1 MKAKLLLLLILA
13 NFSIYAQQYTAIP
26 DINFEK
32 KLIALGYD
40 TAPEDGQVLTA
51 NITSL
56 TSLNVSKS
64 AISDLTGIQ
73 DFTSLTQLNVSENL
87 LTNLDFSNNIK
98 LKGLQVSKNQL
109 TALNVS
115 KNTALTD
122 LSCYANKLTA
132 LNISA
137 LTSLTNLTCSSN
149 ILTSLDV
156 DNNESLNYLNC
167 GNNQL
172 TAINVSKNTA
182 LITFYCHANK
192 ITSLDVSNNILLE
205 YFMCHD
211 NQLKAINVSKNAA
224 LIMFDCLDNQL
235 TSVDISNNP
244 KITELACENNKLV
257 SLNLKN
263 GANTNLDLAFTN
275 FKNNPDLKCI
285 QVDDVNYSNAN
296 WSAIKDASA
305 EFNTDCPA
313 FTLIP
318 DANFEDK
325 LIALNIDKDGK
336 NGKVITK
343 DIASITTLDLS
354 NSSISDLTG
363 IQDFAALQSLNCS
376 TNVLTALDLAAN
388 KKLTVLNCSENQLT
402 TLHPGTLP
410 LLTSLNCSYNSIT
423 SLDITKNPSLVTINF
438 SNNALNSLNLKN
450 GFNTNL
456 DWFNVNFTKNPALS
470 CIQVDNAQYSND
482 NWNGKL
488 DKTSYFTEDCSSFTL
503 IPDSNFEDKLIELKI
518 DIDGKNGKVLT
529 SSISKVTDLNVQLSE
544 ISDLT
549 GIEGFTALEYLN
561 CQFNNLSSL
570 NLSQNSKLIE
580 LSCHG
585 NKLTTLDLATNTEL
599 TTLQANKNQ
608 IAKLDLSQNAKLVYV
623 NVMENAL
630 TSLNLKNGNN
640 TNFQGALLTKN
651 PTLSCIQVD
660 DTAFATTRTDIFY
673 KDSAANYNVVC
684 VNYTLIPDVNFENKL
699 ISLGIDSG
707 SPDGKVQTSKISTLV
722 SLDIANSNIT
732 DLTGIQDFTELK
744 YFFCNSNSITTI
756 DLSKNLLLENLD
768 VKENNLTSL
777 NVSKNI
783 KLQILEFA
791 QNQISS
797 IDLSENTNLS
807 QIGFNFN
814 KLTEINLTNNN
825 LTELHCRGNSLT
837 NLNLTAQTNLKLL
850 ECGNNKIVSLN
861 LTSNKK
867 LEELECANMGLT
879 SLNVSENKELVL
891 LNAFGNELT
900 SLDFSQN
907 PKLKGL
913 YVEFN
918 PLKTLNLKN
927 GNNENFILAN
937 PTNKSQTIVYT
948 SFLNNPN
955 LSCIQV
961 DNVEYSN
968 SKWSK
973 IKDETANYNVECI
986 QYTLIPD
993 VNFENKLISLGIDSG
1008 TPDGKVQ
1015 TSKIS
1020 SITDLDLYNASI
1032 TNLTGIQDFVSLTNL
1047 SVMSNQLTT
1056 LDISQN
1062 LTLTNLNAGYN
1073 KLKSLDTSNNI
1084 ALEYLSFYYNE
1095 ITNLDLSTN
1104 INLSLLACGNNQLT
1118 AIDLSNNKKLSTLWC
1133 PSNQLTN
1140 LDVSKTSVMSLL
1152 CSENKLLTSVN
1163 LRNGKNTSIQSSI
1176 NGIDFTK
1183 NPLLSCILVDNAL
1196 YSNENWTDFKEATA
1210 SYSTVDCSQI
1220 TAIPDPAF
1228 EDKLIAL
1235 NIDTD
1240 GKNGSV
1246 LNNSIST
1253 ITSLDVASA
1262 AIKDLTGIKGFTSL
1276 STLDCSGN
1284 MLSVLDLSQSPAL
1297 TVVNCSS
1304 NTLVSLNLKN
1314 GNNNNFALTSNFT
1327 NNTNLTCIQVDDADY
1342 STANWT
1348 TLKDA
1353 NANYNVDCNKY
1364 TLIPDA
1370 NFEDKLIALEIDK
1383 DGKNGKVETASIN
1396 KITFLDLSSSNISD
1410 LTGIEDFTALTYL
1423 DCNYNN
1429 ISNIDISHNKLLKKF
1444 AIYANKLTS
1453 LDLKANTELF
1463 NLAISINQIST
1474 IDLSQNKK
1482 LHYVTA
1488 DRNLLTNLNV
1498 DENKELESIY
1508 CGENKLTS
1516 INLRNLPNLTSLN
1529 CGENNITSLDL
1540 TSNTQ
1545 LVDLYCS
1552 NMKLTAL
1559 DLNKNVLLKRLQA
1572 SWNQL
1577 TTLDLSQNPNL
1588 ELVFLE
1594 FNPLTSLNVQNGN
1607 NKNFVIPSPNGKKS
1621 ETAIYT
1627 SFLGNKTLSCIK
1639 VDDAAFSNANW
1650 SKIKETNTTY
1660 SETCTLGL
1668 EESVFDKVIV
1678 YPNPT
1683 KGEVSINNIALEKV
1697 TVYNTIG
1704 QLVKTFT
1711 LDSASTNSTI
1721 DLSGLPKG
1729 VYYIY
1734 LINEDAASAKKIIV
1748 E

>member
-1 MKAKLLLLLILA
+1 MKAKLLLLLLLA

-32 KLIALGYD
+32 KLITLGYD

-51 NITSL
+51 NIASL
-56 TSLNVSKS
+56 TSLDVSKS

-73 DFTSLTQLNVSENL
+73 DFTSLTQLSVSENL
-87 LTNLDFSNNIK
+87 LTNLDLSTNIN
-98 LKGLQVSKNQL
+98 LQHLSASKNQL
-109 TALNVS
+109 TDLNVS

-156 DNNESLNYLNC
+156 DNNQSLNYLNC

-182 LITFYCHANK
+182 LITFYCHTNK

-363 IQDFAALQSLNCS
+363 IQDFVSLQSLNCS

-402 TLHPGTLP
+402 TLDPGTLP

-423 SLDITKNPSLVTINF
+423 SLDITKNPALVTINF

-488 DKTSYFTEDCSSFTL
+488 DQTSYFTEDCTAFTL

-580 LSCHG
+580 LYCHG
-585 NKLTTLDLATNTEL
+585 NKLTALDLATNTEL

-608 IAKLDLSQNAKLVYV
+608 IAKLDVSKNTKLVYI

-630 TSLNLKNGNN
+630 ISLNLKNGNN

-660 DTAFATTRTDIFY
+660 DAAFATTRTAIFY

-707 SPDGKVQTSKISTLV
+707 S
-722 SLDIANSNIT
+722 
-732 DLTGIQDFTELK
+732 
-744 YFFCNSNSITTI
+744 
-756 DLSKNLLLENLD
+756 
-768 VKENNLTSL
+768 
-777 NVSKNI
+777 
-783 KLQILEFA
+783 
-791 QNQISS
+791 
-797 IDLSENTNLS
+797 
-807 QIGFNFN
+807 
-814 KLTEINLTNNN
+814 
-825 LTELHCRGNSLT
+825 
-837 NLNLTAQTNLKLL
+837 
-850 ECGNNKIVSLN
+850 
-861 LTSNKK
+861 
-867 LEELECANMGLT
+867 
-879 SLNVSENKELVL
+879 
-891 LNAFGNELT
+891 
-900 SLDFSQN
+900 
-907 PKLKGL
+907 
-913 YVEFN
+913 
-918 PLKTLNLKN
+918 
-927 GNNENFILAN
+927 
-937 PTNKSQTIVYT
+937 
-948 SFLNNPN
+948 
-955 LSCIQV
+955 
-961 DNVEYSN
+961 
-968 SKWSK
+968 
-973 IKDETANYNVECI
+973 
-986 QYTLIPD
+986 
-993 VNFENKLISLGIDSG
+993 
-1008 TPDGKVQ
+1008 PDGKVQ

-1062 LTLTNLNAGYN
+1062 LALTNLNAGYN

-1118 AIDLSNNKKLSTLWC
+1118 AIDLSNNKKLSSLWC
-1133 PSNQLTN
+1133 PANQLTS
-1140 LDVSKTSVMSLL
+1140 LDVSNTSVASLL
-1152 CSENKLLTSVN
+1152 CSENKLLTTVN
-1163 LRNGKNTSIQSSI
+1163 LRNGN
-1176 NGIDFTK
+1176 NGNMQLSKVAIDFTK
-1183 NPLLSCILVDNAL
+1183 NPLLTCILVDNAL
-1196 YSNENWTDFKEATA
+1196 YSNENWADFKEATA

-1246 LNNSIST
+1246 LNSSIST

-1284 MLSVLDLSQSPAL
+1284 VLSVLDLSQNPTL
-1297 TVVNCSS
+1297 TVVNCST

-1327 NNTNLTCIQVDDADY
+1327 NNSNLVCIQVDNADY
-1342 STANWT
+1342 STANWMA
-1348 TLKDA
+1348 LKDA
-1353 NANYNVDCNKY
+1353 SASYSLDCTDY
-1364 TLIPDA
+1364 TLIPDS

-1383 DGKNGKVETASIN
+1383 DGKNGKVATSSI
-1396 KITFLDLSSSNISD
+1396 KEVTSLDVSSSNISD
-1410 LTGIEDFTALTYL
+1410 MTGIENFKALIYL
-1423 DCNYNN
+1423 DCNYNS
-1429 ISNIDISHNKLLKKF
+1429 ISTIDISHNALLRGF
-1444 AIYANKLTS
+1444 SIHENKLTS
-1453 LDLKANTELF
+1453 LDISANTELF
-1463 NLAISINQIST
+1463 NLTFSMNQVSK

-1488 DRNLLTNLNV
+1488 DRNLLTSIDFSLNP
-1498 DENKELESIY
+1498 ELESIY
-1508 CGENKLTS
+1508 CGSNNLTTLNVS
-1516 INLRNLPNLTSLN
+1516 NLPNLNQLN
-1529 CGENNITSLDL
+1529 CIYTNISEINVA
-1540 TSNTQ
+1540 SNPK
-1545 LVDLYCS
+1545 LVWLYI
-1552 NMKLTAL
+1552 NDNKLTEINL
-1559 DLNKNVLLKRLQA
+1559 SQNPLLKYLNLGN
-1572 SWNQL
+1572 NQL
-1577 TTLDLSQNPNL
+1577 TSVDLSQNPLL
-1588 ELVFLE
+1588 ELIFVE
-1594 FNPLTSLNVQNGN
+1594 NNPLTSLNVQNGN
-1607 NKNFVIPSPNGKKS
+1607 NKNFVLPSQTDKKDDV
-1621 ETAIYT
+1621 AIYT
-1627 SFLGNKTLSCIK
+1627 SFLRTKTLSCIK
-1639 VDDAAFSNANW
+1639 VDDPAYSNANW
-1650 SKIKETNTTY
+1650 SKIKEENTMY
-1660 SETCTLGL
+1660 SATCTLGV
-1668 EESVFDKVIV
+1668 EESVFDKVVV

-1711 LDSASTNSTI
+1711 LDSGSTNNTI